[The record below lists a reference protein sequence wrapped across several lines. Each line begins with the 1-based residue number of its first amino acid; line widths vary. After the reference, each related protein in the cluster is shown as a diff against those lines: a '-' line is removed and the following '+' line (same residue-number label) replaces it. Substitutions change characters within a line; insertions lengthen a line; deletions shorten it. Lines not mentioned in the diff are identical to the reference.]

1 MGRGTIDN
9 ITNND
14 TCDYR
19 HFLKLYHLTKFQSY
33 IPILFDFIDFQAIY
47 FFDLRS
53 GKKKLLF
60 ESLAYDW
67 QNSLKL
73 VSLCFSM
80 VDWEKIIDPASQ
92 VDLKF
97 CSLVK

>member
-9 ITNND
+9 TTNND

-33 IPILFDFIDFQAIY
+33 IPILFDFIIDFQAIY

-53 GKKKLLF
+53 GKKN
-60 ESLAYDW
+60 YV
-67 QNSLKL
+67 LKAWHMTDRIL
-73 VSLCFSM
+73 
-80 VDWEKIIDPASQ
+80 
-92 VDLKF
+92 
-97 CSLVK
+97 